1 MIKLMEQNS
10 QYAVD
15 SREITKQRTGSIFD
29 LRFIPDDMVFDNTSI
44 KDRATFVPEN
54 YTPASTSYGDVNSH
68 SNVQLSWD
76 QEDKRRVNELV
87 KGRSTKKNE
96 KGEIDYSNYLASS
109 DEESSDE
116 NVENSNKDIKS
127 QEESIRERY
136 KAILQVKG
144 NDESDSENEK
154 EEEEEEGDADITFI
168 PGLKQSLKQSLE
180 EKKKEEEKKTT
191 SMSVYEAYKQK
202 LKEKRKQKGQNRMI
216 YE

>member
-1 MIKLMEQNS
+1 MIKQMEQNS
-10 QYAVD
+10 QYEMD
-15 SREITKQRTGSIFD
+15 GREVIEQRTGSIFD

-109 DEESSDE
+109 DEASSDE

-136 KAILQVKG
+136 KAIFQVKG
-144 NDESDSENEK
+144 NDDDDSEN

-180 EKKKEEEKKTT
+180 EKKKEEEKKTS

-202 LKEKRKQKGQNRMI
+202 LKEKRKQKG
-216 YE
+216 

>member
-1 MIKLMEQNS
+1 MIKQMEQNS
-10 QYAVD
+10 QYEMD
-15 SREITKQRTGSIFD
+15 GREVIEQRTGSIFD

-116 NVENSNKDIKS
+116 NVKNRK
-127 QEESIRERY
+127 RE
-136 KAILQVKG
+136 I
-144 NDESDSENEK
+144 
-154 EEEEEEGDADITFI
+154 
-168 PGLKQSLKQSLE
+168 
-180 EKKKEEEKKTT
+180 
-191 SMSVYEAYKQK
+191 
-202 LKEKRKQKGQNRMI
+202 
-216 YE
+216 